1 MKRLG
6 TLSISYDNG
15 NPAFRT
21 PTHRDL
27 EQQFLVH
34 FDSILHQKNHDF
46 ALVDCLGIND
56 RRDEHLV
63 VRVAPDVAFSSMV
76 YQVIEH
82 QI

>member
-1 MKRLG
+1 MAIENL
-6 TLSISYDNG
+6 
-15 NPAFRT
+15 RT

-56 RRDEHLV
+56 RRDEDLV